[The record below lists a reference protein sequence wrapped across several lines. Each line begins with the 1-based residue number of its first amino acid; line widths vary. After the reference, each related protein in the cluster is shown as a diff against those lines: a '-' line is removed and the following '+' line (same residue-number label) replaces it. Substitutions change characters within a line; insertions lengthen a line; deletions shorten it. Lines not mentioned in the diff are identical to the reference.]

1 MASGGGAAQLN
12 ETFAT
17 MGISGLSGRSFTCI
31 EIGIGKWWEF
41 LVNEEMIK
49 AANEERLFAIDRGDY
64 HEGVPAITVVADGG
78 WSKRTHKHSY
88 NALGGVAIVVGRCY
102 W

>member
-17 MGISGLSGRSFTCI
+17 MGISGLSSRSFICI

-41 LVNEEMIK
+41 S
-49 AANEERLFAIDRGDY
+49 G
-64 HEGVPAITVVADGG
+64 
-78 WSKRTHKHSY
+78 
-88 NALGGVAIVVGRCY
+88 
-102 W
+102 